1 MVAMPAAAAVARLRS
16 WRGPGPLSES
26 VAPGPDLSDTKAL
39 SAKTLRHGAEL
50 RRIEKRALELAAR
63 KDIDLA
69 GLGQVLPEEVPRA
82 ILVGRRTDVIVR
94 PDRPGPGRG
103 CRGRLRA
110 AAATTPP
117 VVGLTDARR
126 VEWRIASLHG
136 RPAPTRRARIPHQGC
151 GLVASG

>member
-50 RRIEKRALELAAR
+50 RRIENRTLELAAR

-82 ILVGRRTDVIVR
+82 ILVGRRTDESV
-94 PDRPGPGRG
+94 DRTA
-103 CRGRLRA
+103 RA
-110 AAATTPP
+110 RAEGSAGAS
-117 VVGLTDARR
+117 ARR
-126 VEWRIASLHG
+126 LL
-136 RPAPTRRARIPHQGC
+136 RRRRWS
-151 GLVASG
+151 V